1 MNLEE
6 EEVKIEDV
14 VSTEFEILSALLP
27 YSKIITRD
35 ILDQKKFKAAPY
47 EMKQSLK
54 RGALDLR
61 SYGLEFSC

>member
-1 MNLEE
+1 MNLVEE

-35 ILDQKKFKAAPY
+35 ILD
-47 EMKQSLK
+47 
-54 RGALDLR
+54 
-61 SYGLEFSC
+61 